1 MHATLLF
8 NTHAIFSWSA
18 QCLASVTGKNATLT
32 ESALAARSTFPPT
45 SSRQPRTQRSR
56 KPLEPQTHAQGAYL
70 NAIEVYDL
78 VFCMGPAGTGKTYVA
93 TARAAEALD
102 PSDIKKIIIT
112 RPAVGAEE
120 EYGFLP
126 GELEEKIAPWA
137 APVIAILEERL
148 GQALVEYMLD
158 SQDHRDR
165 TARHAPRPHVQRR
178 LGHLRRGAERDRQA
192 DEAVPHPLRQELQDD
207 RRRRPL
213 RSVRPPEG
221 ALSGF
226 IDAWELMRGHK
237 NVGFIEFTLDDI
249 VRSGMCREILLR
261 YSKKGTPTLVFGF
274 HAPSFLS
281 QPAG

>member
-1 MHATLLF
+1 MSRNSQRQDRNPHGKRARREQPLPSDHLAT
-8 NTHAIFSWSA
+8 
-18 QCLASVTGKNATLT
+18 
-32 ESALAARSTFPPT
+32 
-45 SSRQPRTQRSR
+45 QPRTQRSR
-56 KPLEPQTHAQGAYL
+56 KPLEPQNHAQAAYL
-70 NAIEVYDL
+70 NAINVYDL

-93 TARAAEALD
+93 AARAAEALD
-102 PSDIKKIIIT
+102 SKQIKKIIIT

-148 GQALVEYMLD
+148 GAGVVEYMLD
-158 SQDHRDR
+158 
-165 TARHAPRPHVQRR
+165 AKIIEIAP
-178 LGHLRRGAERDRQA
+178 LGMLRGHTFNDAWVIF
-192 DEAVPHPLRQELQDD
+192 DEAQNATPKQMKLFLTRFGKNCKMIVDADPYDQCDLGD
-207 RRRRPL
+207 
-213 RSVRPPEG
+213 G

-226 IDAWELMRGHK
+226 IDAWEVMRGHQS
-237 NVGFIEFTLDDI
+237 VGFVEFTLDDI

-261 YSKKGTPTLVFGF
+261 YSKKGTNLGF